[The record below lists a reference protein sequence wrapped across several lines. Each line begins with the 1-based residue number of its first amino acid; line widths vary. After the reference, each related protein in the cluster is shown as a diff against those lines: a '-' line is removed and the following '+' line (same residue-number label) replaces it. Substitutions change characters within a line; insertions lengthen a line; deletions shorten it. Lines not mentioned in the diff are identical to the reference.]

1 MALLKEPKKEPTTAC
16 DICGESIG
24 YFRLRDHRRK
34 RHPDFVELQHKLAG
48 NLIAVTG
55 PGGVILAILFGLAA
69 WSHAV
74 WAWAA
79 FLVALP
85 VVLGVI
91 VARTFRVTRHLN
103 AFYEKQSLRCQ
114 VCLEMIPRTAYRD
127 HVKSFHHPTWILAV
141 RLGVIAFAIIL
152 GSVALAGL
160 AWAHQLPVGFDD
172 RTFAL
177 IAVVTT
183 LATMLAYV
191 VLATLIWGRHRKN
204 ARVKWRESRGRRI
217 SGDPLHPP

>member
-1 MALLKEPKKEPTTAC
+1 MALLKESKKEPTTAC
-16 DICGESIG
+16 DICGESVG

-48 NLIAVTG
+48 NLMAVAG
-55 PGGVILAILFGLAA
+55 PGGVILAILLGLAA

-74 WAWAA
+74 WVWGV

-85 VVLGVI
+85 LVIGVI
-91 VARTFRVTRHLN
+91 VARTYRVTRQLK

-127 HVKSFHHPTWILAV
+127 HVKSLHHLTWILAV
-141 RLGVIAFAIIL
+141 RLGAIALAIIL

-172 RTFAL
+172 PTFAL
-177 IAVVTT
+177 ITVATT
-183 LATMLAYV
+183 LTTMVAYV
-191 VLATLIWGRHRKN
+191 VLATLIWGWHRKN
-204 ARVKWRESRGRRI
+204 ARVKWRESRGRQI
-217 SGDPLHPP
+217 SGDPMHPP